1 MCHTRLHSS
10 YAIRVLLFY
19 VVGPILALCVA
30 TGQRHRAL
38 LPTTKKAFTMSR
50 KNNTAAVAPV
60 ATAPVTA
67 TAPVA
72 PVAPVAPA
80 LPATAAAILAL
91 PQIAAAPVAPKAA
104 NAKKWPKA
112 GGKCWQVWQQCQ
124 QLADSGQHVNVAHLR
139 AWAIANNANVS
150 NATQEFYAW
159 RKFVASNS

>member
-1 MCHTRLHSS
+1 MSKANKVARAAAAAAPVVTELH
-10 YAIRVLLFY
+10 
-19 VVGPILALCVA
+19 
-30 TGQRHRAL
+30 
-38 LPTTKKAFTMSR
+38 
-50 KNNTAAVAPV
+50 VAPV
-60 ATAPVTA
+60 ATA
-67 TAPVA
+67 APVA
-72 PVAPVAPA
+72 AAPVLAAAVA

-91 PQIAAAPVAPKAA
+91 PSQAAATAAAKPVA
-104 NAKKWPKA
+104 AKKWPKA